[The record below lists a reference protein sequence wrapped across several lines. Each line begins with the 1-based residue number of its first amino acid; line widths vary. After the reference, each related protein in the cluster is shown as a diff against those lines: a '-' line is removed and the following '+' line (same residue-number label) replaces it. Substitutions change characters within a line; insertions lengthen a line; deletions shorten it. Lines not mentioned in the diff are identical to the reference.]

1 MKIKELIFEKFSGTF
16 SYFILGK
23 IEGYKNIR
31 YYIYIF
37 ENKFEVIDWNEE
49 KHYFVTVEEAKEF
62 CQKDFNEKIKNSI
75 YEN

>member
-16 SYFILGK
+16 SYFIVGK
-23 IEGYKNIR
+23 IECYKNIR

-62 CQKDFNEKIKNSI
+62 CQKDFNEKIKNLI